1 MPPSRQNPSKLR
13 LVSPPDTPA
22 DAASEG
28 TPHQGPYARSFDR
41 RRQEILATTWEM
53 IAEHGGEE
61 FNLTELSKRS
71 GVALRTI
78 YNAFSD
84 RDGLIAQAV
93 ATHYHSLFG
102 GIDIGMNDSHTLDE
116 AVEMCAR
123 VATETARV
131 RAFSATAARMYF
143 AARTSPRLVE
153 TLRRLP
159 LFILKAWLRSGEA
172 DRRLV
177 GGFGRERLERGFV
190 NLQWG
195 IVNDWATGRLDD
207 RELAREMKSSIVQIA
222 MAFGNRAGRAA
233 AKRLCRDYD

>member
-1 MPPSRQNPSKLR
+1 MSQARNRTPKLS
-13 LVSPPDTPA
+13 LVVAADETTAPA
-22 DAASEG
+22 
-28 TPHQGPYARSFDR
+28 PHQGPYARSFDR

-78 YNAFSD
+78 YNAFQD

-102 GIDIGMNDSHTLDE
+102 GIEILSNESHTLEE
-116 AVEMCAR
+116 AIEMCAR

-131 RAFSATAARMYF
+131 KAFSATAARMYF
-143 AARTSPRLVE
+143 AARTNPRLVE

-159 LFILKAWLRSGEA
+159 LFILKSWLRSDEV
-172 DRRLV
+172 DSRLV
-177 GGFGRERLERGFV
+177 SRFGRERLERSFA
-190 NLQWG
+190 NTQWG
-195 IVNDWATGRLDD
+195 AVNDWAAGRLDD
-207 RELAREMKSSIVQIA
+207 HDLAREMKSSILQIA